1 MFLLKLSK
9 ITTMRE
15 NERCSNKVG
24 FIVKNSFNDYVSE
37 FKPISDHIAMMKIRE
52 KYNKLVIT

>member
-1 MFLLKLSK
+1 
-9 ITTMRE
+9 MRE